1 MGWIGFCWLDYAKL
15 LNKGFLVKD
24 FFLHYII
31 FDFMPTPKNINM
43 KINSEMKNIIIKED
57 V

>member
-1 MGWIGFCWLDYAKL
+1 MGWIWFCWLDYAKL

-24 FFLHYII
+24 FFFII
-31 FDFMPTPKNINM
+31 SFLILCPPQKNINM